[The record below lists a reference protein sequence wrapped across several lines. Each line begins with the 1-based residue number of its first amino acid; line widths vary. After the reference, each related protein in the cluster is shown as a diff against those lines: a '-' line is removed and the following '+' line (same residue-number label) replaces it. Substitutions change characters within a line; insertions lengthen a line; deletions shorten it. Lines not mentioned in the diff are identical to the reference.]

1 MYPLISVIV
10 PCYNVEKYLP
20 RCINSII
27 NQTYNNIEILLVD
40 DGSPDQ
46 CGEICEKYAKKD
58 KRIKVIHK
66 NNGGLS
72 DARNVAIDVST
83 GDYILFIDSDDY
95 VSTNHIEHLY
105 NIIITSQADMAI
117 EWGQTFYEGAIPIID
132 TLDGKKEVILNPNE
146 ALANMFYQKD
156 FDTNAWAKLYKR
168 ILFEGI
174 RYPKGWLYEDLPT
187 TYRLIQR
194 CKKVVFSDYKSYYY
208 LLRSNSIEGAPFKI
222 QKYESCIK
230 IIQQLEQDRTNMSVS
245 VQKALDCRIVSFAF
259 HILLEVPNTQNNI
272 RNNLLNIIKDKRKS
286 ALFNN
291 NARKKVRIACMLTY
305 IGMWAIDI
313 LAKYGKSR

>member
-1 MYPLISVIV
+1 MYKISVIIPV
-10 PCYNVEKYLP
+10 FNSSLYLDH
-20 RCINSII
+20 CLSTVV
-27 NQTYNNIEILLVD
+27 NQTLMDIEIILIDDGSTDDSLNVIKNYAKKYNNI
-40 DGSPDQ
+40 
-46 CGEICEKYAKKD
+46 KYTSKENEGQA
-58 KRIKVIHK
+58 I
-66 NNGGLS
+66 
-72 DARNVAIDVST
+72 ARNIGIQMSSGEFIT
-83 GDYILFIDSDDY
+83 FIDSDDY

-168 ILFEGI
+168 SLFEGI